1 MTVVDNV
8 ASEPAVA
15 EGPPP
20 YLAGAKGSVRL
31 RQLIGARRG
40 WLMVVAPATGIDR
53 PLAGVTIWDPARAPG
68 RHQLLLVVSSHP
80 TGDEL
85 AEVLAEASAAE
96 SAAVVV
102 RSGCLPREFDVELAA
117 GRAGVPVL
125 AVADGVSWEEI
136 GALARSLVSA
146 AGFGVRGATPT
157 ASGLYELAEGAALA
171 LDGAVVLTDAGLRVL
186 AFACGD
192 TVDDLTSET
201 ILARR
206 APKVLRERL
215 VLAGSG
221 RNVSRIEVAGAG
233 PRLVAPILVGDLV
246 AGHVVVTPGPDT
258 PDCAPRVVGE
268 VAAAA
273 AAWFLDEQAGPDDED
288 LVRAELLRGLLTGR
302 GSLEAL
308 TERLGRPAAA
318 RWCLISL
325 GAHGDGETRATSPAR
340 GLTPDV
346 ERLLARCARM
356 LDPSAATA
364 VLDTVAY
371 VLIPHSPAAGPS
383 VFAERLRQRAA
394 TPVGAPLVACVSQA
408 LATGDDARAEC
419 RLLKQAVAVLAARPS
434 AVTADLSGLRP
445 HVVIAELAG
454 LATEY
459 PGLLN
464 GALDVLRRDESPR
477 SAEYLDT
484 LLSWFDAGCDATR
497 AAAALR
503 VHRNTFRYRLQRI
516 EQLCGV
522 DLDDAVQRFTLEL
535 QVRLLVL
542 RGGW

>member
-1 MTVVDNV
+1 MTVVDNL

-15 EGPPP
+15 GIPPLP
-20 YLAGAKGSVRL
+20 AAGASGPVRL

-53 PLAGVTIWDPARAPG
+53 PLAGVMTWEADRAPG
-68 RHQLLLVVSSHP
+68 RHQLLLVTSPHP

-85 AEVLAEASAAE
+85 AEVLAEAGRAE
-96 SAAVVV
+96 ACAVVV
-102 RSGCLPREFDVELAA
+102 RSGCLPAELDVGLAA
-117 GRAGVPVL
+117 DRAGVPVL
-125 AVADGVSWEEI
+125 AVAGRVGWEEVA
-136 GALARSLVSA
+136 ALARSLVSA
-146 AGFGVRGATPT
+146 ARFGVRGATPT
-157 ASGLYELAEGAALA
+157 AGGLYELAEGAALA
-171 LDGAVVLTDAGLRVL
+171 LDGAVVLTDACLRVL

-192 TVDDLTSET
+192 TVDDLTSRT

-206 APKVLRERL
+206 APEPLREQLFVDGYR
-215 VLAGSG
+215 
-221 RNVSRIEVAGAG
+221 RNVTRIEVEGAG
-233 PRLVAPILVGDLV
+233 SRLVAPILVGDLV
-246 AGHVVVTPGPDT
+246 AGYVVLAPGADT
-258 PDCAPRVVGE
+258 PDGAPRVLGD

-288 LVRAELLRGLLTGR
+288 MVRAELLRGLLTGT

-318 RWCLISL
+318 HWCLISL
-325 GAHGDGETRATSPAR
+325 SAHGEGQTRGAGAAR
-340 GLTPDV
+340 GVTPDI

-356 LDPSAATA
+356 LNPSAATA
-364 VLDTVAY
+364 VLGAVAY
-371 VLIPHSPAAGPS
+371 VLVPHSPGSGSS
-383 VFAERLRQRAA
+383 VFAERLRRRAA
-394 TPVGAPLVACVSQA
+394 TPAGAPLVACFSRAV
-408 LATGDDARAEC
+408 ATGDEARAEG
-419 RLLKQAVAVLAARPS
+419 RLLRQAVAVLAARPS
-434 AVTADLSGLRP
+434 AATADLAGLRS

-464 GALDVLRRDESPR
+464 GALDVLRRNESPR
-477 SAEYLDT
+477 NAEYLDT

-497 AAAALR
+497 AAAALC

-522 DLDDAVQRFTLEL
+522 DLDDAVERFTLEL